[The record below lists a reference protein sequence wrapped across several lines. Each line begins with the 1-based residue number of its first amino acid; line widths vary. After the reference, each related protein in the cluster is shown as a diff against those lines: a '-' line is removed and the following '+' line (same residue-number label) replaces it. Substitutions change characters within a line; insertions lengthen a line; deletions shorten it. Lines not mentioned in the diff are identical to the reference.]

1 MKTKV
6 EKEEEGYSFNFMP
19 LLDAIFLLT
28 IFFILTITVQEEE
41 KILPMNLPTAE
52 QPEMTKIENALIVE
66 IHKSGKLYIKNKVVE
81 ENELAEKIKNIFAQG
96 GKEVILVRS
105 EQGADIQKVMRLT
118 DIARKLGIE
127 KISFAVKEVQ

>member
-1 MKTKV
+1 MKAET
-6 EKEEEGYSFNFMP
+6 EQQNEGYSFNFMP

-41 KILPMNLPTAE
+41 KILPMNLPVSV

-66 IHKSGKLYIKNKVVE
+66 IHKSGNFYIKNEFVE
-81 ENELAEKIKNIFAQG
+81 ESDLDKKIKNIFTQG

-127 KISFAVKEVQ
+127 KISFAVKEME

>member
-1 MKTKV
+1 MKT
-6 EKEEEGYSFNFMP
+6 EIYKENEGYSFNFMP

-41 KILPMNLPTAE
+41 KILPMNLPVSD
-52 QPEMTKIENALIVE
+52 QPELTKIENALIVE
-66 IHKSGKLYIKNKVVE
+66 LHKSGNFFIKNELVE
-81 ENELAEKIKNIFAQG
+81 EADLEERIRNIFDRG

-105 EQGADIQKVMRLT
+105 EQGADIQKILRLT

-127 KISFAVKEVQ
+127 KISFAVKEPQ

>member
-1 MKTKV
+1 MQTDI
-6 EKEEEGYSFNFMP
+6 EKENEGYSFNFMP

-41 KILPMNLPTAE
+41 KILPMNLPLSD
-52 QPEMTKIENALIVE
+52 QPELKKIENALIIE
-66 IHKSGKLYIKNKVVE
+66 IHKSGKFYVRNEVVE
-81 ENELAEKIKNIFAQG
+81 ESNLEERIKGIFAHG
-96 GKEVILVRS
+96 GKEVILIRS

-127 KISFAVKEVQ
+127 KISFAVREFE

>member
-1 MKTKV
+1 MNTEI

-41 KILPMNLPTAE
+41 KILPMNLPTSE

-66 IHKSGKLYIKNKVVE
+66 IHKSGKFYIKNEVVE
-81 ENELAEKIKNIFAQG
+81 ENELADKIKNIFKQG

-105 EQGADIQKVMRLT
+105 EQGADIQKVMHLT

>member
-1 MKTKV
+1 MKAEI
-6 EKEEEGYSFNFMP
+6 EKEDEDYSFNFMP

-41 KILPMNLPTAE
+41 KILPMNLPVSD
-52 QPEMTKIENALIVE
+52 QPELTKIENALIIE
-66 IHKSGKLYIKNKVVE
+66 IHKSGNFYIKNEVVE
-81 ENELAEKIKNIFAQG
+81 ETNLEKRIKSILELG
-96 GKEVILVRS
+96 GKDVILVRS

-127 KISFAVKEVQ
+127 KISFAVKEIE

>member
-1 MKTKV
+1 
-6 EKEEEGYSFNFMP
+6 MP

-41 KILPMNLPTAE
+41 KILPMNLPLSD
-52 QPEMTKIENALIVE
+52 QPELTKIENALIVE
-66 IHKSGKLYIKNKVVE
+66 IHTSGNFYIKNEVVE
-81 ENELAEKIKNIFAQG
+81 ESKLEEKIKGIYSQG
-96 GKEVILVRS
+96 GKEVILIRS

-127 KISFAVKEVQ
+127 KISFAVKELE

>member
-96 GKEVILVRS
+96 GKEVILIRS
-105 EQGADIQKVMRLT
+105 EQGADIQKVMLLT

>member
-1 MKTKV
+1 MKTEAKL
-6 EKEEEGYSFNFMP
+6 ENEGYSFNFMP

-41 KILPMNLPTAE
+41 KIIPMNLPVSDL
-52 QPEMTKIENALIVE
+52 PELTKIENALIVE
-66 IHKSGKLYIKNKVVE
+66 IHKSGNFYIKNVPVKE
-81 ENELAEKIKNIFAQG
+81 IDLEEKIKSIFMQG

-127 KISFAVKEVQ
+127 KISFAVKKAE

>member
-1 MKTKV
+1 MKA
-6 EKEEEGYSFNFMP
+6 EIEREQESYSFNFMP

-41 KILPMNLPTAE
+41 KILPMNLPLSD
-52 QPEMTKIENALIVE
+52 QPELTKIENALIVE
-66 IHKSGKLYIKNKVVE
+66 IHKSGIFYIKNEVVE
-81 ENELAEKIKNIFAQG
+81 ESNLEEKIKNIYSQG

-105 EQGADIQKVMRLT
+105 EQGADIQNVMRLT

-127 KISFAVKEVQ
+127 KISFAVKEIE

>member
-1 MKTKV
+1 MKT
-6 EKEEEGYSFNFMP
+6 ETDKETEGYSFNFMP

-41 KILPMNLPTAE
+41 KILPMNLPVSD
-52 QPEMTKIENALIVE
+52 QPVLTKIENALIVE
-66 IHKSGKLYIKNKVVE
+66 IHKSGNFFIKNELVE
-81 ENELAEKIKNIFAQG
+81 EADLEGKIKNIFARG

-105 EQGADIQKVMRLT
+105 EQGADFQKILRLT

-127 KISFAVKEVQ
+127 KISFAVKETE

>member
-1 MKTKV
+1 MKTEALD
-6 EKEEEGYSFNFMP
+6 EKEGYSFNFMP

-28 IFFILTITVQEEE
+28 IFFILTITIKEEE
-41 KILPMNLPTAE
+41 TLLPMNLPVSD
-52 QPEMTKIENALIVE
+52 QPELTQLENALIVE
-66 IHKSGKLYIKNKVVE
+66 VHQSGNFYIRNQLVPEK
-81 ENELAEKIKNIFAQG
+81 ELEEKIKSIYSQG

-127 KISFAVKEVQ
+127 KVSFAVKEAQ

>member
-1 MKTKV
+1 MQTDI
-6 EKEEEGYSFNFMP
+6 EKENEGYSFNFMP

-41 KILPMNLPTAE
+41 RILPMNLPLSD
-52 QPEMTKIENALIVE
+52 QPELIKIENALIIE
-66 IHKSGKLYIKNKVVE
+66 IHKSGKFYVRNEVVE
-81 ENELAEKIKNIFAQG
+81 ESDLEERIKGIFAQG
-96 GKEVILVRS
+96 GKEVILIRS

-127 KISFAVKEVQ
+127 KISFAVREIE